1 MPGSKV
7 QQKLAAILVADIV
20 GYSRLMEADE
30 AGTYAALRAVRTE
43 VIDPAIDQHEGRIV
57 KHLGDGFLAEF
68 PTVHAAV
75 ECAVDIQREIHRRGV
90 NVPEDQRLQ
99 FRIGIN
105 LGDIIVDS
113 DGDIFGDGV
122 NVAARLESLASPG
135 GICISG
141 SVYDSVRKKFD
152 VGLEDLGEQAVKNI
166 STKVRAYELR
176 PEGTNG
182 MRPPQRRK
190 RPTRSPLILGV
201 GALMLSLL
209 VAGGVAWWQFASLD
223 GEVKQVERAA
233 VAIEGLEIMFFK
245 RSPYHVQEDSGAVS
259 GVFADRISK
268 VMVQAGITFTWV
280 LKPAS
285 WHLQEVQK
293 NDRPMC
299 ISGWFKT
306 PDRETYAKFS
316 DVIYRDAPFVVLTRN
331 NNNVVLHHKSVK
343 NLLADTELRF
353 GAKQTFSYGEQFD
366 RMFRDAKTIIVSTPS
381 EMLDMLNMLA
391 EGLYDYTLVDLI
403 ESEELSRL
411 SEDLGGQIVSIRM
424 PDMPPSQ
431 GRYLVC
437 TQQVDDALIE
447 QIDKA
452 IEAFGFNRE

>member
-30 AGTYAALRAVRTE
+30 AGTYAALRSTRTE
-43 VIDPAIDQHEGRIV
+43 VIDPAIAEHEGRIV

-68 PTVHAAV
+68 PTVNAAV
-75 ECAVDIQREIHRRGV
+75 ECAVEIQREIDRRGA
-90 NVPEDQRLQ
+90 NVPEDKRLQ

-105 LGDIIVDS
+105 LGDIIIDS

-135 GICISG
+135 GICVSG
-141 SVYDSVRKKFD
+141 SVYDLVQKKLD

-176 PEGTNG
+176 PDGTSG
-182 MRPPQRRK
+182 MPLRQRRK
-190 RPTRSPLILGV
+190 SSTGLPLILGV
-201 GALMLSLL
+201 GALALFLL
-209 VAGGVAWWQFASLD
+209 VVGGIAWWQFAPRD
-223 GEVKQVERAA
+223 DEVARAETAA

-245 RSPYHVQEDSGAVS
+245 RSPYHVQDETGAVS
-259 GVFADRISK
+259 GVFADRISEI
-268 VMVQAGITFTWV
+268 MEQAGITFTWV

-306 PDRETYAKFS
+306 PDRQAYGKFT
-316 DVIYRDAPFVVLTRN
+316 DLIYRDAPFVVLTQN
-331 NNNVVLHHKSVK
+331 NNSAVLRHKSIK
-343 NLLADTELRF
+343 SLLADTELRF
-353 GAKQTFSYGEQFD
+353 GAKQTFSYGAQFD
-366 RMFRDAKTIIVSTPS
+366 RMFRDANTSIVSTPG
-381 EMLDMLNMLA
+381 EMLDMLSMLA
-391 EGLYDYTLVDLI
+391 EGLFDYTLVDQI

-437 TQQVDDALIE
+437 SLKVEDALVDE
-447 QIDKA
+447 VDEA
-452 IEAFGFNRE
+452 IAALGFNQE